1 MIRFAKIIEK
11 ESKEA
16 PKKRNYK
23 KTDISL
29 RKIGIFDQDGATEER
44 PMVSDTVN
52 EGDKYYKRL
61 YKLADLVRDSIQKDE
76 VINISAITPVMRAI
90 VEKKLIEDVYL
101 YLTFKGEEAEMLP
114 AHSVKVTLVS
124 LKIGVGMNYDNN
136 KLSDLATCALLQDVG
151 MYEISSDIVN
161 KQGTLTDYEL
171 KELQRH
177 PQISADIL
185 SRLDENYRWLADVAL
200 QVHERADGS
209 GYPFGLKEGEIH
221 EYAYIIG
228 LADMYADMT
237 SDSSH
242 GERIEPNAAIREI
255 LDTAQEAF
263 IGSVIKAFLNQISF
277 FPLGTYVKLNDR
289 SVGRVINTNP
299 DYPLKPTIEVIYDSL
314 GSKVPNSR
322 VVDLSQQILLYITGS
337 IDEGEIS

>member
-1 MIRFAKIIEK
+1 MIRFSKIIEK

-16 PKKRNYK
+16 PKKRSYK

-29 RKIGIFDQDGATEER
+29 RKIGIFDQDVAVEKK

-52 EGDKYYKRL
+52 EGAKYYKRL
-61 YKLADLVRDSIQKDE
+61 SKLADMVREWVKNDQA
-76 VINISAITPVMRAI
+76 INISAITPVMRDI
-90 VEKKLIEDVYL
+90 VEKDLIDDVYH
-101 YLTFKGEEAEMLP
+101 YLTFKSEEAEMLP
-114 AHSVKVTLVS
+114 VHSVKVTLVS
-124 LKIGVGMNYDNN
+124 LKIGVGMNYDNS

-151 MYEISSDIVN
+151 MYEISSDILN
-161 KQGTLTDYEL
+161 KGGILSDYEF

-177 PQISADIL
+177 PEISADIL
-185 SRLDENYRWLADVAL
+185 SRLSDNYGWLADVAL

-228 LADMYADMT
+228 LADMYAEMT

-299 DYPLKPTIEVIYDSL
+299 DYPLKPTVEVIYDSL
-314 GSKVPNSR
+314 GSKLPNSR

-337 IDEGEIS
+337 IDEKEIP

>member
-1 MIRFAKIIEK
+1 MIRFSKIIEK

-52 EGDKYYKRL
+52 EGDRYYKKL
-61 YKLADLVRDSIQKDE
+61 SKLADLVRYSIQKDE
-76 VINISAITPVMRAI
+76 AINISAITPVMRAI
-90 VEKKLIEDVYL
+90 VEKKLIDDIHH
-101 YLTFKGEEAEMLP
+101 YLTFKSEDTDML
-114 AHSVKVTLVS
+114 ASHSIKVTVVS
-124 LKIGVGMNYDNN
+124 LKIGVGMNYDDN

-185 SRLDENYRWLADVAL
+185 SRLDENYRWPADVAL

-209 GYPFGLKEGEIH
+209 VYPFGLEKVEIH

-237 SDSSH
+237 SHRRH

-255 LDTAQEAF
+255 LDTAQGAF
-263 IGSVIKAFLNQISF
+263 PASVVKAFLSQISF
-277 FPLGTYVKLNDR
+277 FPLGAYVKLNDR
-289 SVGRVINTNP
+289 SVGRVIDTNP
-299 DYPLKPTIEVIYDSL
+299 DYPLKPAVEISYDSL
-314 GSKVPNSR
+314 GNKLPNPR
-322 VVDLSQQILLYITGS
+322 AVDLSQQILLYITGS